1 MAAFEFVTVRGV
13 AKWNRDPVPPKAA
26 RLAGLIPIA
35 CWILVIFFRP
45 SDRLHRRGRLR
56 RRLYRPAGP
65 RAAPPMATDATLRAA
80 APATG
85 DDPVRSLTLV
95 DTAIL
100 PIDECE
106 ANHLTD
112 DYAVPAFCAG

>member
-1 MAAFEFVTVRGV
+1 
-13 AKWNRDPVPPKAA
+13 
-26 RLAGLIPIA
+26 
-35 CWILVIFFRP
+35 
-45 SDRLHRRGRLR
+45 
-56 RRLYRPAGP
+56 
-65 RAAPPMATDATLRAA
+65 MATDATLRAA